1 MPIIGETMGLNTARK
16 GYPYSKSRVYLSAA
30 IVILSVFLALTMLE
44 TVSQLLYYLFS
55 TLIAT
60 VATFLLKM
68 RLYPLITSQKLET
81 EQDQT
86 ETNHAPW
93 KALLLAFSMLLLF
106 LLVPLL
112 FAGLLTGPVWFIL
125 IVSFTS
131 GVSISEIV
139 FYFQT
144 RTKERKPEKTDNVV
158 SP

>member
-1 MPIIGETMGLNTARK
+1 MGLNTTRK
-16 GYPYSKSRVYLSAA
+16 SYPYSKSRVYLSAVIA
-30 IVILSVFLALTMLE
+30 ILSAFLALTLLSE
-44 TVSQLLYYLFS
+44 TVLLLLYYLFS

-68 RLYPLITSQKLET
+68 RLYPFIASQKLET
-81 EQDQT
+81 ERDQT
-86 ETNHAPW
+86 EPNHAPW
-93 KALLLAFSMLLLF
+93 KALLLACSMLLLF
-106 LLVPLL
+106 LLIPLL
-112 FAGLLTGPVWFIL
+112 LAGFLSGPIWFTL

-144 RTKERKPEKTDNVV
+144 RIKKRKSENPNHVV

>member
-60 VATFLLKM
+60 IATFLLKM
-68 RLYPLITSQKLET
+68 RLYPLITSREPET
-81 EQDQT
+81 ENQT

-144 RTKERKPEKTDNVV
+144 RTKERKPENTDNVV